1 MRKSG
6 SMKRE
11 ELERLMKRMGF
22 EGVKSFADELE
33 VHQATVYRWLNGDCI
48 IPDTTAR
55 LIRMLAR
62 EKVTA

>member
-1 MRKSG
+1 MEPK
-6 SMKRE
+6 
-11 ELERLMKRMGF
+11 ELEQLMKRMGF
-22 EGVKSFADELE
+22 EDRVSLFADELD
-33 VHQATVYRWLNGDCI
+33 VHRATVYRWLKADVV